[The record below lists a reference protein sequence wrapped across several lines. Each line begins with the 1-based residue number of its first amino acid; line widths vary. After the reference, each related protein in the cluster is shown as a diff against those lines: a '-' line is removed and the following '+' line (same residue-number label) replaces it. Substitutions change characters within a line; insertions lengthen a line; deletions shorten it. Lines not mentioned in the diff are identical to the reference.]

1 MTTLESFKK
10 LNAGKYEYYYP
21 AGKAGAKLGAIVNRS
36 GGAGLQETRD

>member
-21 AGKAGAKLGAIVNRS
+21 AGKAGAKLGAIVNRT
-36 GGAGLQETRD
+36 GGATVQDTRE